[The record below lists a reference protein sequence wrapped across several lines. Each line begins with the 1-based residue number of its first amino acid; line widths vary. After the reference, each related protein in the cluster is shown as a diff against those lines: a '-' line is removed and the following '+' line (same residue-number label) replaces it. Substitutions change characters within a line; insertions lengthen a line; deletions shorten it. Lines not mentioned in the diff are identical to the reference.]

1 MLRGSQSD
9 VVLSVMGIRTGS
21 FDSRMKFFLDNYK
34 TSMKLRIQNPSIV
47 SWQDIATKLMSALDR

>member
-21 FDSRMKFFLDNYK
+21 FDSRMKFFLDNSK
-34 TSMKLRIQNPSIV
+34 TSMKLRIQIPSIV
-47 SWQDIATKLMSALDR
+47 SWQDISTKLMSAFDR